1 MAKVNLDFLEPEVA
15 TTLARR
21 ELADFD
27 INDNTSY
34 AKFLPSQEVPD
45 IEYAIDV
52 DTADRITAAN
62 WRMFNGTTT
71 SEVWGQGEKARG
83 RLMPLSRNF
92 ILDEESR
99 LRMRNNA
106 DQLMEREAANLVRRA
121 ARSIALQVNLQ
132 RANAIY
138 NGRIDLNGSG
148 GLRQTVDF
156 GRKEEF
162 TNTAAKLFTDPS
174 ADPIQH
180 LQDQVELYEDEN
192 GFRPELMHM
201 TTRIRSLIA
210 NHPTVRAAIYGSDR
224 AGESRARVNAA
235 DLNSYLADCDLPEIF
250 ITGTSKVKVDDLDN
264 GGASKLVYLAPQDSI
279 TFTPASGDPAN
290 PESSVFGRTFW
301 GQTMSAN
308 LPEFSPASSGLDLE
322 GIVAAIIEHGWPAQ
336 QEVIADA
343 IAMPVVFNPNY
354 TLRTKVIEGP
364 KDSAA
369 AAGNTAGANT
379 GANTGASAGA
389 SAGTEG

>member
-138 NGRIDLNGSG
+138 NGRIDLN
-148 GLRQTVDF
+148 L
-156 GRKEEF
+156 
-162 TNTAAKLFTDPS
+162 
-174 ADPIQH
+174 
-180 LQDQVELYEDEN
+180 
-192 GFRPELMHM
+192 
-201 TTRIRSLIA
+201 SLI
-210 NHPTVRAAIYGSDR
+210 HI
-224 AGESRARVNAA
+224 
-235 DLNSYLADCDLPEIF
+235 
-250 ITGTSKVKVDDLDN
+250 
-264 GGASKLVYLAPQDSI
+264 
-279 TFTPASGDPAN
+279 
-290 PESSVFGRTFW
+290 
-301 GQTMSAN
+301 
-308 LPEFSPASSGLDLE
+308 
-322 GIVAAIIEHGWPAQ
+322 
-336 QEVIADA
+336 
-343 IAMPVVFNPNY
+343 
-354 TLRTKVIEGP
+354 
-364 KDSAA
+364 
-369 AAGNTAGANT
+369 
-379 GANTGASAGA
+379 
-389 SAGTEG
+389 